1 MSLYRDVTNK
11 PWDQIGLPDGI
22 EHSPV
27 FAVSN
32 ERLALNVFYDDCQCD
47 FFAASCFILHPNGYW

>member
-32 ERLALNVFYDDCQCD
+32 ERLALNVFMMI
-47 FFAASCFILHPNGYW
+47 ASVIFSLLLE